1 MCYFFKTWAVISFE
15 PQQQLGQLCVMPVA
29 SGLLS
34 GFVAGLDLL
43 KQSYMQNF
51 LIQTNKKSDKD
62 NIFIKE

>member
-1 MCYFFKTWAVISFE
+1 MCYFFKPWAVINFE
-15 PQQQLGQLCVMPVA
+15 PQQQLGQFCVMSVA

-51 LIQTNKKSDKD
+51 LIQK
-62 NIFIKE
+62 IR